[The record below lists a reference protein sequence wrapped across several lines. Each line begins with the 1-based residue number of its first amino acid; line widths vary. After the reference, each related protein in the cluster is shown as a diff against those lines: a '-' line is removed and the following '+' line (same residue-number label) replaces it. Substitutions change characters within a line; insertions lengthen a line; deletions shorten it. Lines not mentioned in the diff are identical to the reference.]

1 MARRATVLVYLPN
14 LLPAPPPLFSRR
26 QPVSTLKVKVPVRPL
41 IHQSTTPT
49 PEKPE
54 PAKSKPRSEATKT
67 IMLALAM
74 LGLLVGAALIA
85 WNVGLFGEAAPPPAP
100 ERAASAPAIA
110 PVPAAA
116 NSEDTGASAPNKPV
130 GNDKPR

>member
-1 MARRATVLVYLPN
+1 M
-14 LLPAPPPLFSRR
+14 
-26 QPVSTLKVKVPVRPL
+26 RPL
-41 IHQSTTPT
+41 IHQSTTPP

-100 ERAASAPAIA
+100 EHSASAPAIA
-110 PVPAAA
+110 PVPAAE
-116 NSEDTGASAPNKPV
+116 NSESTGQAPAGKP
-130 GNDKPR
+130 